1 MSNSP
6 PFNHAPLTLRDYQI
20 DIVDQLDE
28 LDHPLVPLPTGAGK
42 TVELAQVTRGRSA
55 HARNFTLEEKR
66 RLPRLKT
73 FIAVASGDEDER
85 PSGGGSNLRLRL
97 RAGGDRGRQAARP
110 PCGAVRF
117 ASAPRRRQ
125 STQLPATGACRS
137 RSTRSRRLARR

>member
-66 RLPRLKT
+66 RFHIQLLW
-73 FIAVASGDEDER
+73 IAKE
-85 PSGGGSNLRLRL
+85 
-97 RAGGDRGRQAARP
+97 
-110 PCGAVRF
+110 
-117 ASAPRRRQ
+117 
-125 STQLPATGACRS
+125 RS
-137 RSTRSRRLARR
+137 RKPGWAAYTYKDKFAAWPDAKPWALPEPEPPSPALRTWVRSRDIAYAKAMGASR